1 MPRTGIILAGGQSRR
16 MGQDKASLR
25 VNGTSLLSRV
35 ISRVCEVEDISELII
50 SHAKDQILPTDIQC
64 EISLKTAVDFAQ
76 GEGPLIGIASA
87 LIQSTS
93 ITNLIVGADMPLVQ
107 PTLLNKLAEVLEETN
122 PFAQESLPLWVLPKS
137 DHIQPLCSAISLK
150 SLPIIQE
157 AIQDSIR
164 APGQLIESLNA
175 IVLDEKQ
182 WTATDPDRM
191 SFRDI
196 DTPTDLE
203 SSGLV

>member
-1 MPRTGIILAGGQSRR
+1 
-16 MGQDKASLR
+16 
-25 VNGTSLLSRV
+25 
-35 ISRVCEVEDISELII
+35 
-50 SHAKDQILPTDIQC
+50 
-64 EISLKTAVDFAQ
+64 
-76 GEGPLIGIASA
+76 
-87 LIQSTS
+87 
-93 ITNLIVGADMPLVQ
+93 MPLVQ

-137 DHIQPLCSAISLK
+137 DHIQPLCSAISSR
-150 SLPIIQE
+150 SLSIIKE

-182 WTATDPDRM
+182 WTATDPDRL

-196 DTPTDLE
+196 DTPADLE